1 MSDGA
6 PQTTCQDKE
15 TAEANGEN
23 AIPRTNRQ
31 GVIGFVLVLVAI
43 GVLFSAMIIAATL
56 YSTERDAISRGT
68 DTLDAVIRR
77 SEENPDTLGHRTLIG
92 ALMLAGSILLA
103 AGTGCGFWGLRT
115 GARRKTAAVGAVIL
129 GCACLLCLL
138 ASFIIVWFNR

>member
-31 GVIGFVLVLVAI
+31 GIIGFVLVLVAI
-43 GVLFSAMIIAATL
+43 GILFGATITTATI
-56 YSTERDAISRGT
+56 YSTERDAINRGT
-68 DTLDAVIRR
+68 DTLNAVIRR
-77 SEENPDTLGHRTLIG
+77 SEENPDTLGHRTLID
-92 ALMLAGSILLA
+92 ALMLGGSVLLA
-103 AGTGCGFWGLRT
+103 VGTGCGFWGLRT
-115 GARRKTAAVGAVIL
+115 KARRKAAAIGAVLL

-138 ASFIIVWFNR
+138 TSFIIVWFNR